1 MNAIIKQAWIN
12 KDKKII
18 SFETTSGGWLYT
30 AEESSFW
37 KTVVILCDQGYRI
50 Q

>member
-1 MNAIIKQAWIN
+1 MNAIYKQAWIN
-12 KDKKII
+12 REDKII
-18 SFETTSGGWLYT
+18 SFETPSGGWLYT

-37 KTVVILCDQGYRI
+37 KMVVALCNQGYRI